1 MEGFAH
7 KKKKDIVS
15 HQGWE
20 EHTHCSERSAIPVF
34 LNDAIDNSHME
45 TVDIPD
51 ALMQTDMEGE
61 MVYMKMLG
69 RMVEILTKLDPKM
82 YWKHI
87 QKLR

>member
-1 MEGFAH
+1 M
-7 KKKKDIVS
+7 
-15 HQGWE
+15 
-20 EHTHCSERSAIPVF
+20 F

-51 ALMQTDMEGE
+51 AFMQTDMEGE